1 MPDSACLH
9 VTGITS
15 PRSWLWRLSWPCS
28 SYLMDYVQ
36 CFIPYDPS
44 PHEIIPHLKLSIF
57 LEASNV
63 PVEETSHMFVDVL
76 EVGRLVQRSV
86 LQLFI
91 LWTMAGVPK
100 IFWKWCLYFLLD
112 NTVVKGWDGSVLTLS
127 LSLERKYCMWSY
139 CEEDCTMCRNRADY
153 RIYSLCTSSILHYVI
168 LNL

>member
-127 LSLERKYCMWSY
+127 LSLERKYSTVCGHIARKIVQCAETGLTIGSTACVPHLYYIMLY
-139 CEEDCTMCRNRADY
+139 
-153 RIYSLCTSSILHYVI
+153 
-168 LNL
+168 